1 MLVSLACFR
10 VKIIGWLP
18 VSFLGVDQSL
28 NATGVCRMDDE
39 GKVTTVATV
48 DPKGARDGERL
59 LFVKRAIAAA
69 ASGVKFA
76 ALEGYS
82 YDSVGRVFELGEIGG
97 VVKVLLLESGIEYV
111 VVPPVLVKKFATGNA
126 SASKEDMM
134 SRAREAG
141 CVIADDNQAD
151 AYFLA
156 RIAQAYVRGGATRRC
171 ELEVLH
177 TLRNP
182 SEKKSRRRVRRL
194 VKAAI

>member
-1 MLVSLACFR
+1 
-10 VKIIGWLP
+10 
-18 VSFLGVDQSL
+18 VSFLGIDQSL
-28 NATGVCRMDDE
+28 NATGVCRMNGE
-39 GKVTTVATV
+39 GVVTTVATV
-48 DPKGARDGERL
+48 DPKGARDGDRL
-59 LFVKRAIAAA
+59 LLVKRAIMALATTE
-69 ASGVKFA
+69 VEFA

-97 VVKVLLLESGIEYV
+97 VVKVLLLEAGIEYV
-111 VVPPVLVKKFATGNA
+111 VVPPALVKKFATGNA
-126 SASKEDMM
+126 SASKDDMT
-134 SRAREAG
+134 SCARDAG
-141 CVIADDNQAD
+141 CVVADDNQAD

-194 VKAAI
+194 IKAAI